1 MPLLSV
7 ITTVYNC
14 ERYLRVSI
22 ESALNQSFRDF
33 EMIIINDGSTDST
46 GKIVNEYLKDT
57 RIRYVYRS
65 ENKKIPTR
73 RNEAINMAKGEYIA
87 IHDGD
92 DISEPDRFETQVR
105 FLRNN
110 LNYFCVG
117 GHAKKI
123 DENGK
128 VIGEMDYPPG
138 QHQDILDLV
147 VKKCMNPMIDP
158 TTMFR
163 KNDFL
168 NLGGYSTDKSIYT
181 VPDMDLWL
189 KAILSGR
196 KLINLQYPVIQY
208 RMNPNGM
215 TSLHKQEMIRSH
227 MFVWRKF
234 MLEYMKQ
241 QWSSNVK
248 SKEKTV

>member
-1 MPLLSV
+1 MPQLSV

-14 ERYLRVSI
+14 EKYLRDSI
-22 ESALNQSFRDF
+22 KSALNQTFRDF

-46 GKIVNEYLKDT
+46 GKIVNEHLRDT
-57 RIRYVYRS
+57 RIRYIYHS

-73 RNEAINMAKGEYIA
+73 RNEAIRMARGQYIA

-92 DISEPDRFETQVR
+92 DISEPERFEEQVR
-105 FLRNN
+105 FLKNN
-110 LNYFCVG
+110 LDYFCVG

-128 VIGEMDYPPG
+128 VIGNMDYPPG
-138 QHQDILDLV
+138 HHHEILDSV
-147 VKKCMNPMIDP
+147 IKKCMNPMIDP

-163 KNDFL
+163 REDFL

-208 RMNPNGM
+208 RMNPEGM

-227 MFVWRKF
+227 MSVWRKF
-234 MLEYMKQ
+234 MIGYMKQ
-241 QWSSNVK
+241 QRSLENG
-248 SKEKTV
+248 KENKT